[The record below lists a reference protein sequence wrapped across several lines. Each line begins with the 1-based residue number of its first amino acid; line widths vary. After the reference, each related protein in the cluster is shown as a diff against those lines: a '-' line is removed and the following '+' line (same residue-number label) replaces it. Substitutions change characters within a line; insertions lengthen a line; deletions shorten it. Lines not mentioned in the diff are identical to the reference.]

1 MSSFKCKYCDRDVKL
16 APGMMVLDDENDIVH
31 EECFQMSGDDGGF
44 VEQLY
49 KELEE
54 DE

>member
-1 MSSFKCKYCDRDVKL
+1 MSSFKCKYCGSSVRM
-16 APGMMVLDDENDIVH
+16 APGMMMLDDEEDVVH
-31 EECFQMSGDDGGF
+31 EECYQMSGDDEGF